1 MKTTFKSWPAY
12 TWSALRCWFVCL
24 ALATC
29 GAGSLL
35 AAAEP
40 ATDFQQAVG
49 MWKNKQYLEVIQI
62 LKEYRQGPYGKTPEV
77 DYMIASSMCRLPGY
91 ESKGQQYFQWL
102 LYNHRLDERSRGQV
116 IEEMRNCA
124 SAQTPVVINFVVVRS
139 GAGARVGGKMFY
151 SWEGGDLPI
160 STVPVQVLRDIPASE
175 MVQRL
180 VPLSDPVKAISA
192 VKRLMGPDTVAETH
206 GHFLLVKK
214 SDSAM
219 GDARSGSSAERL
231 RSRTG
236 LAEFGNLLEQYLN
249 FFTREF
255 KMQMPTNFI
264 TVYCLPNSKSVRET
278 AQSLHGI
285 RVSELSI
292 GYSFRDDLSLVGL
305 FDGTLFHELFH
316 LLVYNNFGDIP
327 PWLDEGIAAL
337 YEVSRIRGAVVEG
350 LPNWRGDVLREFR
363 GSRPSV
369 EQLIRMDWR
378 NFDDEAGES
387 RGRKPA
393 ANHATARYL
402 MLMLQERNQLA
413 AMYHAFRSREVE
425 ALQSDPAAEAIR
437 LVEKVTSK
445 SVAALDKDFE
455 EWLES
460 ALNERS
466 RDTATR
472 PLPSPDP
479 TVQDRLRVPTVS
491 TPANTPADAT
501 PNLKVKVSSSAS
513 EEEIRRSVKLR
524 ASRGDNVV
532 DTLPNG
538 RARRLYSIWIEA
550 PTPIIHEIARVRY
563 HYDPAKFSDPTR
575 EESTPYNGFMNSY
588 IGIGAVDADMDIDL
602 VLHDGRRVTLKF
614 NMYQALFGK

>member
-1 MKTTFKSWPAY
+1 
-12 TWSALRCWFVCL
+12 
-24 ALATC
+24 
-29 GAGSLL
+29 
-35 AAAEP
+35 
-40 ATDFQQAVG
+40 

-151 SWEGGDLPI
+151 SWQGGDLPI
-160 STVPVQVLRDIPASE
+160 STVPVQVLREIPAGE
-175 MVQRL
+175 MAQRL
-180 VPLSDPVKAISA
+180 VPLSDPAKAIRM

-206 GHFLLVKK
+206 GHFLLVRKA
-214 SDSAM
+214 DSSR
-219 GDARSGSSAERL
+219 GDAPPGSSGERL

-249 FFTREF
+249 FYTTEY

-264 TVYCLPNSKSVRET
+264 TVYCQANPGSVRET
-278 AQSLHGI
+278 AESLHGI

-292 GYSFRDDLSLVGL
+292 GYSYRDDLSLVGL

-337 YEVSRIRGAVVEG
+337 YEVSRLRGAVVEG

-363 GSRPSV
+363 DSRPSV

-378 NFDDEAGES
+378 SFDDEAGES

-413 AMYHAFRSREVE
+413 AMYHAFRDREVE
-425 ALQSDPAAEAIR
+425 ALQNDPAAEAIR

-445 SVAALDKDFE
+445 SVSALGKDFE

-460 ALNERS
+460 VLDERS
-466 RDTATR
+466 RDTVTQ
-472 PLPSPDP
+472 PPPPSNDA
-479 TVQDRLRVPTVS
+479 VQDKLRS
-491 TPANTPADAT
+491 KPADAT
-501 PNLKVKVSSSAS
+501 PNLKLKVSSSAS

-524 ASRGDNVV
+524 ASKGDKVV

-538 RARRLYSIWIEA
+538 RARHLYSIWIEA
-550 PTPIIHEIARVRY
+550 PTPIIHEIAKVRY
-563 HYDPAKFSDPTR
+563 HYDPAKFGDPTR

-588 IGIGAVDADMDIDL
+588 VGIGAVDADMDIEL

-614 NMYQALFGK
+614 NVYQALYGK